1 MYQRYETLFSQTK
14 LYEQARVQIKEV
26 CWQNG
31 FLLEQIQKLMTKL
44 QVRSHDFVVRD
55 VFLGPPIFLHV
66 SCFAFRNK
74 NAPRDNP

>member
-1 MYQRYETLFSQTK
+1 MKHDLAKQSSMSRLGHK
-14 LYEQARVQIKEV
+14 LKKFVL
-26 CWQNG
+26 QNG

-66 SCFAFRNK
+66 PCFAFCNK
-74 NAPRDNP
+74 HAPRDNP